1 MGRSQTIITV
11 THVCERRERES
22 EREREREKER
32 ERMREK
38 ERENIFGGIES
49 LDRRLRKK

>member
-22 EREREREKER
+22 EREREKER

>member
-11 THVCERRERES
+11 THVCERRERERVG
-22 EREREREKER
+22 ERERER

>member
-1 MGRSQTIITV
+1 MS
-11 THVCERRERES
+11 ENEEREWVR
-22 EREREREKER
+22 ERERERER